1 MLGPRPAEYYRER
14 SPRLLARVDQELD
27 DGELDVACEMLWGAA
42 ALGIK
47 AVAQQRG
54 WPHGEHR
61 LLRMAVDRLI
71 RNGAPPYLL
80 GQYLMVS
87 DFHQGF
93 YGDRIFHGDQI
104 RRAKDLVSE
113 FIRTLE
119 RLI

>member
-1 MLGPRPAEYYRER
+1 MLGPRPAAYYRER
-14 SPRLLARVDQELD
+14 SRHFLGRV
-27 DGELDVACEMLWGAA
+27 DGELADGELEVACEMLWGAA
-42 ALGIK
+42 AQSIK

-71 RNGAPPYLL
+71 RAGAPPYLL
-80 GQYLMVS
+80 GQYLMAS

-93 YGDRIFHGDQI
+93 YGDRIFSRGQI
-104 RRAKDLVSE
+104 RRAKELVSD

-119 RLI
+119 SLA